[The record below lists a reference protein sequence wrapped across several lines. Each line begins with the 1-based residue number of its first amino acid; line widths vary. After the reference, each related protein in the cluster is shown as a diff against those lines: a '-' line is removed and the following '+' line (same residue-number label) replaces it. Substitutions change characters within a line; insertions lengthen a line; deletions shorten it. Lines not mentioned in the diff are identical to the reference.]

1 MRQSRTV
8 SAVFFTLALLLG
20 SWLASLQATAFALP
34 GPAAVSVAAVG
45 VSDGRWVS
53 YRIIPGDRLSEI
65 AERYR
70 VAVGKLLEW
79 NKLDAAQPM
88 LQVGH
93 ELRVFTETQP
103 LQRERQSYSVKPGDS
118 WSKLA
123 KRFGVEQQRL
133 RTQWNPRV
141 EALKPGE
148 KLTLWREAQATSAT
162 VTVTGDARTLV
173 AMRDRGGDTETARRS
188 VQQSTPRLPVIDVP
202 STGISTGTADRGRL
216 VAGVQ
221 LPRNDALYTIR
232 NPDHSWGSS
241 LMVNELQRGVRDFR
255 ERTGFDRELVMMD
268 LSREHGGRFRPH
280 RSHTSGRDVDIRL
293 PLRLGVAKGTVPE
306 LGSQV
311 DWDATW
317 ALIQAFAGDDQLQ
330 YVFLSRSR
338 QQALLEAAKRAGATE
353 PELERFIQY
362 PRHSRTAVVRHAHGH
377 TEHIHVRF
385 KCGPNETSC
394 REP

>member
-20 SWLASLQATAFALP
+20 SWLASMRATAFALP

-53 YRIIPGDRLSEI
+53 YRIIPGDRLNEI

-79 NKLDAAQPM
+79 NRLDAEQPV
-88 LQVGH
+88 LRVGH
-93 ELRVFTETQP
+93 ELRVFTEAQP
-103 LQRERQSYSVKPGDS
+103 TQRERQSYSVRPGDS

-148 KLTLWREAQATSAT
+148 KLTVWREAATPS
-162 VTVTGDARTLV
+162 VTGDAPQLL
-173 AMRDRGGDTETARRS
+173 AMRESTGETPLRS
-188 VQQSTPRLPVIDVP
+188 VQKSSPHLPIIEIP
-202 STGISTGTADRGRL
+202 SSGISTGTANRGRL
-216 VAGVQ
+216 VGGVQ
-221 LPRNDALYTIR
+221 LPRNDALYSIR
-232 NPDHSWGSS
+232 NPANSWGSS
-241 LMVNELQRGVRDFR
+241 LMIRELQRGVRDFR
-255 ERTGFDRELVMMD
+255 ERTGFDRELVMND
-268 LSREHGGRFRPH
+268 LSRERGGRFRPH

-293 PLRLGVAKGTVPE
+293 PIRLGVAKGTIPR

-317 ALIQAFAGDDQLQ
+317 ALIQAFADGEQLQ

-353 PELERFIQY
+353 AELVRFIQY

-385 KCGPNETSC
+385 KCAANETSC
-394 REP
+394 SEP

>member
-8 SAVFFTLALLLG
+8 SAVFFTLAF
-20 SWLASLQATAFALP
+20 LQATATATAFALP

-45 VSDGRWVS
+45 VSDARWVS

-65 AERYR
+65 ADRYR
-70 VAVGKLLEW
+70 VAVHKLLEW
-79 NKLDAAQPM
+79 NKLDAQQP
-88 LQVGH
+88 LLRVGRK
-93 ELRVFTETQP
+93 LRVFTETQP
-103 LQRERQSYSVKPGDS
+103 VQREQQSYWVKPGDS
-118 WSKLA
+118 WSKLS

-133 RTQWNPRV
+133 RTQWNPHV

-148 KLTLWREAQATSAT
+148 TLTVWRDAETTSVA
-162 VTVTGDARTLV
+162 GDAPVLI
-173 AMRDRGGDTETARRS
+173 AMRGPSGEVARRS
-188 VQQSTPRLPVIDVP
+188 GQKSAPSLPIIEIP

-216 VAGVQ
+216 LAGAQ
-221 LPRNDALYTIR
+221 LPRNDALYSIR
-232 NPDHSWGSS
+232 NPAHSWGSS

-255 ERTGFDRELVMMD
+255 ERTGFDRELIMCDM
-268 LSREHGGRFRPH
+268 SREHGGRFRPH

-293 PLRLGVAKGTVPE
+293 PLRLGVAKGTVPQ

-317 ALIQAFAGDDQLQ
+317 ALIQAFSTNGQLQ

-338 QQALLEAAKRAGATE
+338 QQALHQAAKRAGATDS
-353 PELERFIQY
+353 ELEQFIQY

-385 KCGPNETSC
+385 KCGANESAC